1 MVHRAFSKYLR
12 LKISLTAAISI
23 LLILVAIVPL
33 FVTIGS
39 SQSLSRPQLI
49 TQSANSMSQDA
60 HTSVRLIDAY
70 LHDRV
75 HDVQIVSNLSSLQHY
90 MQGDHSPTSTQEVIN
105 ALTVGEQ
112 SDVNY
117 DTWSV
122 LDLQGNALLWYP
134 LPPQTH
140 ANTFIPS
147 TTLTQVQQSTT
158 SPNQIQQSTSA
169 LFSGIYYDP
178 TVGNASV
185 VIYMPIT
192 SSDAKTVG
200 ILRAE
205 FFLNYIWNVVNS
217 QVDNVGSYAFI
228 LDQNGVRIAYTNTVG
243 STLARS
249 KYLFK
254 AIAPL
259 TPSQQQVVSSQ
270 DLYGNNKQH
279 LATFNDSQLANKQS
293 NPHTSSIF
301 EMVPAGQQE
310 NFEVIKVPVPTVL
323 WTYYELRPL
332 KAIVSIADQQLHTT
346 LLIAAI
352 VLVLAILIGIATGRR
367 ITQPLLSSME
377 QEHRAYMQQQ
387 YLNQMKDQILLNVS
401 HELRTPLTEVYGY
414 LELLMT
420 FNSQLDSATQ
430 MTFLKHATDG
440 CEELQLLVND
450 VLETVRSDNQPRTP
464 HLQNVSIAQIV
475 NRVLENFDP
484 RTIQNYNLQL
494 PIPETLWVYADEQYL
509 RQILRNLLSNAFK
522 YTPPQ
527 TLLVID
533 AAPSSTHLAGNP
545 PSPSACIRVKDS
557 GPGIPPADIPRLF
570 EKFGRLERD
579 VSSSIRGVGLG
590 LYINKQLVEAM
601 GGKIWVESSGIVGEG
616 SQFCFT
622 LPLAVESAHEKVEHL
637 PPSKV

>member
-23 LLILVAIVPL
+23 LLILAAIVPL
-33 FVTIGS
+33 LITITS
-39 SQSLSRPQLI
+39 SQSFSRPQLI

-70 LHDRV
+70 LHDRL
-75 HDVQIVSNLSSLQHY
+75 HDVQIVSSLSSLQSY
-90 MQGDHSPTSTQEVIN
+90 MLGDHSPSSTQQVIN
-105 ALTVGEQ
+105 ALSVGEQ
-112 SDVNY
+112 SDANY

-122 LDLQGNALLWYP
+122 LDLQGKPLLWYP
-134 LPPQTH
+134 LPPQKH
-140 ANTFIPS
+140 ENTFIPS
-147 TTLTQVQQSTT
+147 TTLTQVQQLTIS
-158 SPNQIQQSTSA
+158 SDQVQQSTSA

-178 TVGNASV
+178 NVGNASI
-185 VIYMPIT
+185 VIYIPIA
-192 SSDAKTVG
+192 SSDSKAVG
-200 ILRAE
+200 ILRVE

-217 QVDNVGSYAFI
+217 QVDSVGSYAFI
-228 LDQNGVRIAYTNTVG
+228 LDQNGVRIAYTNTYG
-243 STLARS
+243 STLSRS

-259 TPSQQQVVSSQ
+259 TPAQQQLVSSQ
-270 DLYGNNKQH
+270 DLYGNNEQH
-279 LATFNDSQLANKQS
+279 LTIFNDALLANKQ
-293 NPHTSSIF
+293 NDPHAPSEF
-301 EMVPAGQQE
+301 EMVPAGQKE
-310 NFEVIKVPVPTVL
+310 NFEVVKVPIPTIS

-352 VLVLAILIGIATGRR
+352 VLVLAILLGVATGRR
-367 ITQPLLSSME
+367 ITQPLLRSME
-377 QEHRAYMQQQ
+377 QEHRAYTQQQ

-420 FNSQLDSATQ
+420 FSDKLDSATQ
-430 MTFLKHATDG
+430 MTFLRHATEG

-450 VLETVRSDNQPRTP
+450 VLDTVRSDNQPRML
-464 HLQNVSIAQIV
+464 HLKNVPVAQIV
-475 NRVLENFDP
+475 KNVLDNFDP
-484 RTIQNYNLQL
+484 RTIQNYDLQIS
-494 PIPETLWVYADEQYL
+494 IPETLIVQADERFM

-527 TLLVID
+527 TQLVID
-533 AAPSSTHLAGNP
+533 ATPDTTHLRGNP
-545 PSPSACIRVKDS
+545 PSPAICIRVKDS
-557 GPGIPPADIPRLF
+557 GPGIPPTDMPLLF

-579 VSSSIRGVGLG
+579 VSSSTRGVGLG
-590 LYINKQLVEAM
+590 LYISKQLVEAM
-601 GGKIWVESSGIVGEG
+601 GGEIWVESSGIVGQG

-622 LPLAVESAHEKVEHL
+622 LPLVVEAAHEKVEQL